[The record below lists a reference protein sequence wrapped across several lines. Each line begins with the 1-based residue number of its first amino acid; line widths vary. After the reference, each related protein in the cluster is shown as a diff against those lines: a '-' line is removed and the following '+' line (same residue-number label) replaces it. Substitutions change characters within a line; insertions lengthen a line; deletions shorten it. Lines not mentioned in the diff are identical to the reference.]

1 MSEQIN
7 YEQNVLRQDRYWTT
21 YLHHNQAYLGRS
33 YIALNRE
40 GQLDPYTDTTP
51 EERAELEVII
61 GGLQTA
67 LNDLYEP
74 DLFNYANFRNTWPR
88 CHWHVIPRYETPR
101 ELDGQVFLD
110 NNWGRNYA
118 PYDRDFQIS
127 ENLFAAI
134 QHDISNRLAGN

>member
-1 MSEQIN
+1 MSEQID
-7 YEQNVLRQDRYWTT
+7 YEKCTLTQDRFWTT

-67 LNDLYEP
+67 LNDLYQP

-88 CHWHVIPRYETPR
+88 CHWHVIPRYENLR
-101 ELDGQVFLD
+101 ELDGQTFTD

-118 PYDRDFQIS
+118 PYDRDFQVSQELFSAIRHNIS
-127 ENLFAAI
+127 
-134 QHDISNRLAGN
+134 DKLAGN